1 MNTNAILPLFF
12 SGVYITTKEL
22 LGISKSLGFEQPSK
36 SRELLLKNLVTHAE
50 SECSM
55 KMLYSK
61 LNDLIES
68 KVQKYRELEE
78 SFDIDDVSRVWIEKA
93 LITQKVLKKYIGK

>member
-22 LGISKSLGFEQPSK
+22 LEISFSLGFEQPSK
-36 SRELLLKNLVTHAE
+36 SRELLLKNLATHAE
-50 SECSM
+50 SEGSM
-55 KMLYSK
+55 KLLYSK

-78 SFDIDDVSRVWIEKA
+78 NFEIDDVSKVWIEKA